1 MLPITLQKHLK
12 SHFQSKILSMP
23 NSEQLR
29 ISLLPSTVL
38 ITEATELIKNPAIK
52 ENFQLLTS
60 RECCSSIFK
69 IYWLHRKFSSESM
82 TMVST
87 DDSFKTFSKL
97 ILIFPCDCFTDFIN
111 MWTKSYYG
119 SSNAFT

>member
-38 ITEATELIKNPAIK
+38 ITEATELILKPSYK
-52 ENFQLLTS
+52 GEFSTS
-60 RECCSSIFK
+60 DQQRLF
-69 IYWLHRKFSSESM
+69 
-82 TMVST
+82 
-87 DDSFKTFSKL
+87 
-97 ILIFPCDCFTDFIN
+97 
-111 MWTKSYYG
+111 
-119 SSNAFT
+119 